1 MVRKIALVA
10 ALALLLTCGPTAVST
25 TPSASPTPSFAP
37 IASTD
42 LITLREGG
50 QQAVLS
56 VRHVSDAS
64 LITSTPDGLLLPDGQ
79 TILVVERGVTQTTIK
94 KMTRLKGATI
104 TSMQIPGGWELM
116 HGFPR
121 ITGGSPDGSHVV
133 LFGSAYNFTDQSGTW
148 TAKTT
153 FAVVDLAS
161 WHVDTIDLPGH
172 YEYEAVSNNGKLV
185 YLGEYAP
192 NDARTRVYDTT
203 TRELRDVAGGALF
216 SSTAYAGGFA
226 FGIVTVREQVTVRPD
241 VIQVTT
247 VNKLARLDLGTG
259 AVTLLPLPVGQSS
272 SGEDSLA
279 WSFLATKD
287 AKTLYAVNPLVGTIS
302 EIDLG
307 SFRVTRTAPLAVT
320 KSLLDRAIAAV
331 HSVALGKMEFL
342 QGAAFSPD
350 GTKIYA
356 LALEGVWSVD
366 VASLQATRLAKGGA
380 YQSLKVS
387 PDGARLYV
395 IARENGVVTAI
406 DSRSGVP
413 LGMMKQLARPSDIVA
428 VDAG

>member
-1 MVRKIALVA
+1 MARKATLVV
-10 ALALLLTCGPTAVST
+10 ALALLLTCGPTAVT
-25 TPSASPTPSFAP
+25 TPSVSPSPSLTP
-37 IASTD
+37 IATTD

-50 QQAVLS
+50 QQPSLS
-56 VRHVSDAS
+56 VRKVANGE
-64 LITSTPDGLLLPDGQ
+64 LVTSTPDGLLLPDGQ
-79 TILVVERGVTQTTIK
+79 TLLVVERGVTQTTIK

-104 TSMQIPGGWELM
+104 VSMQIPGSWELM
-116 HGFPR
+116 RGYPWM
-121 ITGGSPDGSHVV
+121 TGGSPDGSHVV
-133 LFGSAYNFTDQSGTW
+133 LFGSAYNVTDQNGTW

-172 YEYEAVSNNGKLV
+172 YQYEALSNDGKLV
-185 YLGEYAP
+185 YVGEYTP
-192 NDARTRVYDTT
+192 TDARTRVYDTT
-203 TRELRDVAGGALF
+203 TRELRDVAGGALL
-216 SSTAYAGGFA
+216 SSTTYAGGLA
-226 FGIVTVREQVTVRPD
+226 FGMVSVREQVTVRPD

-279 WSFLATKD
+279 WSFLATRD
-287 AKTLYAVNPLVGTIS
+287 ARMLYAVNPLVGIIS
-302 EIDLG
+302 QIDLA
-307 SFRVTRTAPLAVT
+307 SFRVIRTAPLVET

-331 HSVALGKMEFL
+331 HPVALGKMEFL
-342 QGAAFSPD
+342 QGAAFSAD
-350 GTKIYA
+350 ESKIYA
-356 LALEGVWSVD
+356 LALEGLWSID

-387 PDGARLYV
+387 PDGTRLYV
-395 IARENGVVTAI
+395 IGRENGTVSAI
-406 DSRSGVP
+406 DARSGAVI
-413 LGMMKQLARPSDIVA
+413 GAMKQLARPTDIVA